1 MIFSLLSFSS
11 QLDSLFLSNRKIV
24 GTVGAYEP
32 STLPTEVLNNISYGL
47 VYVDNQGVVKPAVAE
62 RWTGT
67 PMVKSLMST

>member
-1 MIFSLLSFSS
+1 M
-11 QLDSLFLSNRKIV
+11 

-67 PMVKSLMST
+67 PDGKKFNVYLKKFGLG